1 MLIKPIGKH
10 ITIIEERYQAFVSSI
25 WKSVG
30 VLVVGKM
37 VNVYLIPFGFWN
49 VFGEYINLQQI
60 KHMLSKRLK
69 RSRLNFP
76 CTAALFNRNSVLYYQ
91 V

>member
-49 VFGEYINLQQI
+49 VFGEYIN
-60 KHMLSKRLK
+60 
-69 RSRLNFP
+69 N
-76 CTAALFNRNSVLYYQ
+76 
-91 V
+91 